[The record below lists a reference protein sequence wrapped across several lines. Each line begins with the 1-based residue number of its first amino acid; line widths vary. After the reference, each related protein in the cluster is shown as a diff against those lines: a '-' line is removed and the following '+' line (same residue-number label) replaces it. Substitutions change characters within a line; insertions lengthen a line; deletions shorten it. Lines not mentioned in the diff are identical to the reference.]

1 MVCWRAMVR
10 PSRHMSLCSSRRR
23 SASWSSAM
31 ARLLARR
38 STSRIRSVRRH
49 GELSGSSGWS
59 EISRFIMI
67 LPQTFYEQ
75 DTITVA
81 KKLLGCYLMQLE
93 GEGTTFGRIVET
105 EAYLVNDPAAHSF
118 IGKTKRN
125 SVLFGPVGH
134 VYVYFIYGM
143 HYCVNVVTGQ
153 EGAGEAV
160 LIRAVETLWGIAVM
174 QQKRQ
179 NGKLT
184 LLFSG
189 PARRAETLSLYIPFD
204 STALFF

>member
-81 KKLLGCYLMQLE
+81 KKLLGCYLMHLE
-93 GEGTTFGRIVET
+93 GEGTTLGRIVET

-153 EGAGEAV
+153 EGAGEAE
-160 LIRAVETLWGIAVM
+160 LIRALENIRGSSVMIEKRKTEKTTLFCYRRGRPTGV
-174 QQKRQ
+174 
-179 NGKLT
+179 
-184 LLFSG
+184 FSFSVPLHG
-189 PARRAETLSLYIPFD
+189 
-204 STALFF
+204 